1 MILERHRHRLGN
13 EDLHHRLP
21 AHAAF
26 PGLVAQ
32 PALHVRPELPF
43 PGQEIG
49 NYFRFAFA
57 RFFLKRQQGVR
68 GVNRQLDICGAPF
81 LHARVDYMG
90 KPALTQ

>member
-1 MILERHRHRLGN
+1 MIPERHRHRLGN

-49 NYFRFAFA
+49 NDFRFALA

-68 GVNRQLDICGAPF
+68 GINGQFDICGAPF
-81 LHARVDYMG
+81 LHAQANLTAN
-90 KPALTQ
+90 PALAQ